1 MKNTIALFLL
11 VMLFAS
17 CENPYE
23 HVSEDKYYTGNP
35 FVSLSSE
42 QAAIR
47 LSVNE
52 STNHSLQAGEFKD
65 SLILSHTLDQ
75 TILVTLEIVNEAT
88 QGTIDEHFAFQQTVM
103 IEAGQNYG
111 SFTVNA
117 LNIPEDEVSQY
128 KLAIR
133 IKEVDNE
140 QIIAGLYGTKKE
152 NEPRQKRFKTY
163 SFQK

>member
-1 MKNTIALFLL
+1 MKNIIVLFLL
-11 VMLFAS
+11 VMLFVS

-23 HVSEDKYYTGNP
+23 HVSEEKYYTGNP

-47 LSVNE
+47 LGVNE
-52 STNHSLQAGEFKD
+52 NTNHSLQAGVFKD
-65 SLILSHTLDQ
+65 SLILSHAIDR
-75 TILVTLEIVNEAT
+75 TIMVSLEIVNEAT
-88 QGTIDEHFAFQQTVM
+88 QGTINEHFAFQETVM

-111 SFTVNA
+111 SFTVSA
-117 LNIPEDEVSQY
+117 LNVPENEVSRY

-133 IKEVDNE
+133 IKKVDDE
-140 QIIAGLYGTKKE
+140 QIIAGLYGAKKE

-163 SFQK
+163 SFQQ